1 MEVTLIFPPQ
11 WTPTQPY
18 LGTACL
24 AAYLKEQGFQC
35 QQVDL
40 NAAFY
45 DFILQKPLI
54 EKSYH
59 AIRETITRLEK
70 KDHLSPEEKELYKKT
85 APLSALGDYILN
97 TMVESI
103 HFMKSRKCLSD
114 IGLYAFHQG
123 IVNYALHWL
132 QTLITLLIL
141 GLIWAISKFFRK
153 IQGSSNVC

>member
-18 LGTACL
+18 LGTASL

-59 AIRETITRLEK
+59 AIRETITGLEK